1 MSEITITMR
10 LFGAFRQYG
19 ETVDFSVLTG
29 SSAADV
35 KEALGQVLGAGVL
48 PLIEDSVLAN
58 DNTVLPGDY
67 VFDEDTKLSI
77 LPPVCGG

>member
-19 ETVDFSVLTG
+19 ETVDITIRSG
-29 SSAADV
+29 SSAAAV
-35 KEALGQVLGAGVL
+35 KKALGNVLGAQAL